1 MRNIIASSQGEGVYL
16 QIFEEKFKSL
26 EGVYALAAEVGEAPG
41 HILSKS
47 VQISEQT
54 N

>member
-26 EGVYALAAEVGEAPG
+26 EGVKRP
-41 HILSKS
+41 K
-47 VQISEQT
+47 
-54 N
+54 